1 MKILFPMRN
10 QDAPV
15 HRAELEIH
23 NPPIKIGLDAGI
35 ELSNAVPLAQ
45 GGFKFAIRV
54 SYRPKDQDA
63 RTGPRE
69 GVLKFLV
76 PPPAGSHRTVLER
89 FGKSREKFADEVRI
103 LHELNNHEG
112 VESIEFKGVC
122 SVQFEDEP
130 PQDTPYFISK
140 FVSDSQTL
148 AQFCSDPKGIIG
160 LRFLFSLMEKAL
172 TAIKACHEAQPR
184 RLLHLDLHWGNILV
198 VDAEADDEPLQRS
211 CQKVVLIDFGNA
223 RRISPIGPEVE
234 DYEHRR
240 LTKVIGIHDFLHPD
254 LSQYWTSGQPIPEG
268 LLTSDH
274 ARRFDLFSLAEGFH
288 KIHVGIHPDSDEKR
302 SYDGLGQVI
311 ECLRNWGP
319 EVTFDIDRA
328 MRAIAR
334 TEEVWREPTLF
345 RLSGGA
351 NVTLPMHFVHLVDC
365 PEFQRLRGV
374 YQLSLTHFI
383 YPSATHSRFSHSL
396 GAFDLC
402 NRYIAALLA
411 NSPEFRSRFD
421 DHELKALKIASLLH
435 DVGHYPFAHYIEEL
449 WGKEVVR
456 PRNLNINHAALGR
469 DILESKL
476 ECRGVRLGR
485 ELQWWLCK
493 ILGEDAVQRIDKVWK
508 TPVLREMVNGP
519 IDCDKVDYLR
529 RDGLACGVP
538 YADSIDVARLL
549 SSLAVVYNDVEQ
561 PGLGVSPKGLA
572 PVESILNA
580 RYHLFSEV
588 YWHKGGRGIA
598 ALVKHAF
605 FIVATHVD
613 PKESLNSQEFL
624 DVMFAP
630 NCSDWSVLEWLAGK
644 LAKSGK
650 TIEAD
655 ALIRKPLLECNRGSL
670 YKRLTTLCPIWDGES
685 EESAYGCLPKRAE
698 THDYARVVEIQ
709 NELIDM
715 VNADLYRDNSPSK
728 IAAHE
733 LLIDIPPAKDK
744 RHDYPYI
751 HYPEVT
757 RGLHELILSKVSG
770 VYNQARG
777 TVSSLELTHKIRVF
791 VARRHLER
799 INEKWKTTQAHLLK
813 SGPVH
818 WEKLQ

>member
-1 MKILFPMRN
+1 MRN

-15 HRAELEIH
+15 QGADLEIY
-23 NPPIKIGLDAGI
+23 NPLIKIRLDADI
-35 ELSNAVPLAQ
+35 ELSNEVYLAQ
-45 GGFKFAIRV
+45 GAFKFVIRV
-54 SYRPKDQDA
+54 RYKPKDPSA
-63 RTGPRE
+63 RTGSRE

-76 PPPAGSHRTVLER
+76 PPPAESNSTVLER
-89 FGKSREKFADEVRI
+89 FRKSRAKFNEEVRI
-103 LHELNNHEG
+103 LHELNDHEG
-112 VESIEFKGVC
+112 VESIEYKGIC
-122 SVQFEDEP
+122 SVKFGEAP
-130 PQDTPYFISK
+130 AQDTPYFISK

-148 AQFCSDPKGIIG
+148 SQFCFDPQGIVG
-160 LRFLFSLMEKAL
+160 LRFLFSLMKKAL
-172 TAIKACHEAQPR
+172 TAIKACHEARP
-184 RLLHLDLHWGNILV
+184 RLLHLDLHSGNILV
-198 VDAEADDEPLQRS
+198 VDAQADDDPLQRS

-223 RRISPIGPEVE
+223 RRISPVGPGDDERQVDE
-234 DYEHRR
+234 YGDHR

-254 LSQYWTSGQPIPEG
+254 LRRYWTAIQPIPEE

-288 KIHVGIHPDSDEKR
+288 RIHADIRPDSDEKR

-311 ECLRNWGP
+311 ESLRNRGP
-319 EVTFDIDRA
+319 TVTFGIDQA

-334 TEEVWREPTLF
+334 TEEAWREPTLF

-351 NVTLPMHFVHLVDC
+351 NVTLPMHFVHLVNC

-421 DHELKALKIASLLH
+421 DHELKALKAASLLH

-449 WGKEVVR
+449 WGKEVVP
-456 PRNLNINHAALGR
+456 PRNLNINHVALGH
-469 DILESKL
+469 DILKSKL
-476 ECRGVRLGR
+476 ECRGVKLGG
-485 ELQWWLCK
+485 ELQSWLCK
-493 ILGEDAVQRIDKVWK
+493 ILGSDAIQRIDKVWE

-529 RDGLACGVP
+529 RDGFACGVP
-538 YADSIDVARLL
+538 YADSIDVPRLL
-549 SSLAVVYNDVEQ
+549 SSLAVVYNHAGQ
-561 PGLGVSPKGLA
+561 PELGVSPKGLA

-605 FIVATHVD
+605 FIVVTHVD
-613 PKESLNSQEFL
+613 PKESFNPQEFL

-630 NCSDWSVLEWLAGK
+630 NCSDWSVLEWLVRK
-644 LAKSGK
+644 LEKSGK

-670 YKRLTTLCPIWDGES
+670 YKRLTTLCPIWDTGREN
-685 EESAYGCLPKRAE
+685 SAYGCLPKRAD
-698 THDYARVVEIQ
+698 THDYARV
-709 NELIDM
+709 
-715 VNADLYRDNSPSK
+715 
-728 IAAHE
+728 
-733 LLIDIPPAKDK
+733 
-744 RHDYPYI
+744 
-751 HYPEVT
+751 
-757 RGLHELILSKVSG
+757 
-770 VYNQARG
+770 
-777 TVSSLELTHKIRVF
+777 
-791 VARRHLER
+791 
-799 INEKWKTTQAHLLK
+799 
-813 SGPVH
+813 
-818 WEKLQ
+818 